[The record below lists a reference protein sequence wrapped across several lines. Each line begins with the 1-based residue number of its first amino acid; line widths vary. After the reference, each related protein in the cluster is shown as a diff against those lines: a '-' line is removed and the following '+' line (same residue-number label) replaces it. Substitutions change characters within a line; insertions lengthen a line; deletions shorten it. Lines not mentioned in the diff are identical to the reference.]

1 MRKARNSL
9 FSRMIKDL
17 FPANELKDE
26 IIPVHKL
33 SKHHQFECFVD
44 IRCLMEWNTPIKLG
58 VFFLLDIIQGKN
70 LIISFVFFSW
80 FYDML

>member
-1 MRKARNSL
+1 MRKAGNSL
-9 FSRMIKDL
+9 LSRMIKDL

-44 IRCLMEWNTPIKLG
+44 VRCLME
-58 VFFLLDIIQGKN
+58 
-70 LIISFVFFSW
+70 
-80 FYDML
+80 